1 MFGAQ
6 KLDRNHVL
14 SASNAVWA
22 LVSGFN
28 FHCLSEGR
36 FDQTLHFFTSPKW
49 PEATTGPL
57 PTASMRALSWPCHQR
72 FIYMNFPL
80 IAPRMLLS
88 LPSSHGTVSA
98 GNSTWEWICVR
109 VGKRQGTGQGTHT
122 FAEGSAARVS
132 DCSWLLMAFLLCR
145 HFPLSPKATLCN
157 TC

>member
-1 MFGAQ
+1 MTRGYYQ
-6 KLDRNHVL
+6 PI
-14 SASNAVWA
+14 
-22 LVSGFN
+22 
-28 FHCLSEGR
+28 
-36 FDQTLHFFTSPKW
+36 T
-49 PEATTGPL
+49 
-57 PTASMRALSWPCHQR
+57 TASVRALSWPCHQR

-98 GNSTWEWICVR
+98 GNSTWEWICVQ

-145 HFPLSPKATLCN
+145 HFFPSACSPPSTPTLFPSIPMKNQQKNLLWLVAKGEQMYTLHILGLGSNRLSSPPC
-157 TC
+157 